1 MGVEQGTVFG
11 SRLLETW
18 DFFDNGHMFK
28 NRTVGAGVKA
38 DGRKMTLTVDAP

>member
-11 SRLLETW
+11 SRLFGSW
-18 DFFDNGHMFK
+18 DCFDNWHMFK